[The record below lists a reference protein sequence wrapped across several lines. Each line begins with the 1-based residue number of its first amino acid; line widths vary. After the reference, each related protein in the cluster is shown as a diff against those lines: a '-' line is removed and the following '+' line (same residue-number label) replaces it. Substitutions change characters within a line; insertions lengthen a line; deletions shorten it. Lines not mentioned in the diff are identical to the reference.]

1 MAGVVPVIGHAQ
13 VPLPSAIATAL
24 DSIPAEPYFSDVAL
38 ALAATSDAVN
48 VRTATL
54 AAART
59 ALVRA
64 KAGFGVVAELE
75 PSLEFERDLAD
86 PSDQGAWA
94 SDIDLSVS
102 ATYSRDAQ
110 AVARANLGVTNAE
123 ARLRDQLRDDLQRS
137 LLALS
142 ARRLAE
148 RGLADAEL
156 EAALAEEALMAAA
169 GAGTPAAELL
179 ALGVTLE
186 LANNAV
192 EREQA
197 ALADAMDG
205 AARLGLAS
213 AVPVSSSLLQGAA
226 STLGALAPGAVA
238 DLGVMLPTVEEH
250 VDARSLAHE
259 LALAVV
265 QSSATPFNVLREV
278 EVYGAYETS
287 GFEVEGRAALTGGV
301 PVVGSTLSWTNG
313 VDDVGF
319 VVGIGATLR
328 LTDQTASQAAAA
340 AQAVTAVQ
348 AAYAS
353 FLDAQVAGEVAARL
367 AAELEFE
374 DFALISLQLQ
384 TVQAQLGEA
393 RAMNAA
399 ERDVQRLVTA
409 HRRAQ
414 DASERA
420 WQRYVRSLV
429 SYLGVTDAMWRNS
442 VMEVR

>member
-1 MAGVVPVIGHAQ
+1 
-13 VPLPSAIATAL
+13 AL
-24 DSIPAEPYFSDVAL
+24 FPY
-38 ALAATSDAVN
+38 T
-48 VRTATL
+48 TL
-54 AAART
+54 
-59 ALVRA
+59 
-64 KAGFGVVAELE
+64 F
-75 PSLEFERDLAD
+75 
-86 PSDQGAWA
+86 
-94 SDIDLSVS
+94 
-102 ATYSRDAQ
+102 
-110 AVARANLGVTNAE
+110 
-123 ARLRDQLRDDLQRS
+123 RS
-137 LLALS
+137 
-142 ARRLAE
+142 
-148 RGLADAEL
+148 
-156 EAALAEEALMAAA
+156 
-169 GAGTPAAELL
+169 
-179 ALGVTLE
+179 
-186 LANNAV
+186 
-192 EREQA
+192 
-197 ALADAMDG
+197 
-205 AARLGLAS
+205 
-213 AVPVSSSLLQGAA
+213 
-226 STLGALAPGAVA
+226 
-238 DLGVMLPTVEEH
+238 
-250 VDARSLAHE
+250 ARSLAHD

-399 ERDVQRLVTA
+399 E
-409 HRRAQ
+409 
-414 DASERA
+414 
-420 WQRYVRSLV
+420 
-429 SYLGVTDAMWRNS
+429 
-442 VMEVR
+442 